1 MKIVIA
7 GAGEVGSH
15 LAKMLSNEYNDL
27 TIIDNN
33 ESRLNKLAEFV
44 DIVTVEGS
52 PTSIRTLEKAGVP
65 EADLFIAV
73 SPAQEQ
79 DVNLISAMLAKKMG
93 SKKVTARINNDSRG
107 ENCKWWFSVSKTAL
121 R

>member
-27 TIIDNN
+27 TMIDND
-33 ESRLNKLAEFV
+33 ESRLNKLAEV
-44 DIVTVEGS
+44 ADVIIVQGK
-52 PTSIRTLEKAGVP
+52 PTSIATLEQAGVRQ
-65 EADLFIAV
+65 ADLFIAV

-79 DVNLISAMLAKKMG
+79 DVNLISALLAKNMG
-93 SKKVTARINNDSRG
+93 AKKVTARINND
-107 ENCKWWFSVSKTAL
+107 EYMNYE
-121 R
+121 